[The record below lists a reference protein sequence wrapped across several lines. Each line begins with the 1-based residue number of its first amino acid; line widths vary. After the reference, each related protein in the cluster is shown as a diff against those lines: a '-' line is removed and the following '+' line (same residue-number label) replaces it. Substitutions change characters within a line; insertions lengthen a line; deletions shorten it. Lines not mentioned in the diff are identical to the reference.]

1 MKRAEG
7 VLVLQEV
14 TLEFEPSPGSII
26 IQADC
31 EHLAYIS
38 ASGQALLAK
47 HGNEVKT
54 KCSRCVDINDAL
66 AGHVGRVPGSME
78 EAAKH
83 LGCSSEL
90 LRETLR
96 RSVEDHGGSFDDK
109 DF

>member
-1 MKRAEG
+1 MKRTEG

-26 IQADC
+26 IQAGC

-47 HGNEVKT
+47 HEIKT
-54 KCSRCVDINDAL
+54 KCTRCVDISDAL

-78 EAAKH
+78 EAARH

-96 RSVEDHGGSFDDK
+96 RSVEDHGGTFDDK